1 MTAMVVQIVH
11 LTAEDRHL
19 LHDIL
24 TMMTVLCHLT
34 LMINIE
40 VIWAMVLLSQEAPDI
55 RVYLQLIM
63 NIPTMQAFL
72 DHRKPFSM
80 SGEEM
85 APILLMGPSKGDPI
99 QATSRHH
106 IQVRARMPS
115 LIPLSLTPQIEGAHT
130 PSNLPLP
137 PHPPEEQQHHN
148 LNLVLQINRD
158 FLMKSFVVHYSTLLT
173 LVTLASF
180 WKTS

>member
-1 MTAMVVQIVH
+1 MH
-11 LTAEDRHL
+11 LGLSLFLPSFHLRH
-19 LHDIL
+19 
-24 TMMTVLCHLT
+24 
-34 LMINIE
+34 NIHFAA
-40 VIWAMVLLSQEAPDI
+40 ID
-55 RVYLQLIM
+55 
-63 NIPTMQAFL
+63 PTF
-72 DHRKPFSM
+72 R
-80 SGEEM
+80 EEM

-158 FLMKSFVVHYSTLLT
+158 FLMKRFELLILLNIMICLAFLLLIYNSKLLSKTFVVI
-173 LVTLASF
+173 
-180 WKTS
+180 